1 MAKEEALR
9 KRAVVM
15 YSDGKSVT
23 EIARELGRSRQ
34 WVHKWIKRSKSKDGN
49 GITDSAVRFGKEY
62 SLPCFLQMDNELPRP
77 LNPLSQDY
85 QVTSR
90 PVLNEDNLNEIRF
103 IRLVRSDLV
112 VSILNSEVHV
122 RPELMYTYV
131 EARLLVNQNRLLI
144 IQDEKVVLDF
154 DFLMP
159 SV

>member
-1 MAKEEALR
+1 
-9 KRAVVM
+9 M

-49 GITDSAVRFGKEY
+49 WNKSASKMPNGPYNRTRYEVEADVIRARR
-62 SLPCFLQMDNELPRP
+62 ELKSAPYMESGAYAIWHKLRDEGGAP
-77 LNPLSQDY
+77 PSVATIN
-85 QVTSR
+85 R
-90 PVLNEDNLNEIRF
+90 
-103 IRLVRSDLV
+103 
-112 VSILNSEVHV
+112 ILNSEVHV

>member
-62 SLPCFLQMDNELPRP
+62 SLPCFLQMDN
-77 LNPLSQDY
+77 
-85 QVTSR
+85 
-90 PVLNEDNLNEIRF
+90 
-103 IRLVRSDLV
+103 
-112 VSILNSEVHV
+112 
-122 RPELMYTYV
+122 V